1 MNHATTTTPPT
12 LHVDTEN
19 GVIHDV
25 KVCGNR
31 SKNGRI
37 YPPEV
42 LAEAAPLYEGVTV
55 YLNHGIMPG
64 DEREID
70 VHFGNLQNVRLHSG
84 ELFAD
89 LHYVTTHPLAA
100 SIVERA
106 QKFPRNFGLSHDAEV
121 EAIPSG
127 DMQQVQRIT
136 AVNSVDLVTR
146 PATNAGLFE
155 QHQMA
160 SVKRVR
166 TYRHVL
172 SELPL
177 KQFPGK
183 FRVLE
188 AAERADDPLL
198 DRELTANASQ
208 PSDEASLIEALR
220 EMVTALLSDETND
233 LPTLLADLQR
243 IVQQQKQLLDLPS
256 EDSAS
261 GGDQTA
267 TESFSVPGETL
278 HDQLIDSVCR
288 ELRITPSE
296 GLRRMLRPLKRRE
309 AMLEYLDGGDVTGVL
324 ESETHAIHAAS
335 LDELDEYEPA
345 KDQYDFLARLR
356 LPTSAASVLRT
367 EG

>member
-1 MNHATTTTPPT
+1 MNHATTTKPA
-12 LHVDTEN
+12 LRVDAEN
-19 GVIHDV
+19 GILHDV
-25 KVCGNR
+25 KICGNR

-55 YLNHGIMPG
+55 YLNHGLMPG

-70 VHFGNLQNVRLHSG
+70 VHFGNLQNVRTQNG

-121 EAIPSG
+121 EAVPSG
-127 DMQQVQRIT
+127 DLQEVQRIT

-146 PATNAGLFE
+146 PATNEGLFE
-155 QHQMA
+155 QEQTT
-160 SVKRVR
+160 SPKRKQ

-177 KQFPGK
+177 AQFPGK

-198 DRELTANASQ
+198 DQQVEL
-208 PSDEASLIEALR
+208 SDESDAEEASLKEALR
-220 EMVTALLSDETND
+220 QMVLAALDDPELD
-233 LPTLLADLQR
+233 LRAGLAELER
-243 IVQQQKQLLDLPS
+243 IVTQQKQLLDLPVEEAE
-256 EDSAS
+256 EDE
-261 GGDQTA
+261 TA
-267 TESFSVPGETL
+267 TESYG
-278 HDQLIDSVCR
+278 R
-288 ELRITPSE
+288 EMT
-296 GLRRMLRPLKRRE
+296 
-309 AMLEYLDGGDVTGVL
+309 DVL
-324 ESETHAIHAAS
+324 ESHTRPIHAAAHADS
-335 LDELDEYEPA
+335 DEYEPP
-345 KDQYDFLARLR
+345 KDPRDFLARLR
-356 LPTSAASVLRT
+356 LP
-367 EG
+367 G